1 MPLSAE
7 SDNSFSGREISVLR
21 INHRPFRDK
30 RITTHVA
37 LTARA
42 FGASSILIDEKD
54 SELEDGIKSIVKR
67 FGGNFRIET
76 GINPWKAMKSFDGV
90 LVHLTMYGVPVDEAV
105 DSILRDSAGKPLMVV
120 VGASKVPPEVY
131 SRSNFN
137 ISVTNQPISEVSALA
152 IFLDRFNKG
161 KELKSDFN
169 GRFRVIPQAKG
180 KKIQIIPDA
189 EEAIRILKDE
199 GASDGLIEHC
209 LAVEKLALSMAEGTD
224 ADIHIVTAAAILHD
238 IGKTKVHDI
247 THAYIGSEI
256 LADRNIDSRIVEAVR
271 KHTGAGITR
280 DEASS
285 LSLPGMDF
293 IPSTLEE
300 MIVAHADNLVA
311 GKQYVHIDDV
321 VQSYSRKGL
330 HQPAKRLLELHR
342 RLTQIIGTDP
352 DRIVD
357 ELNKNL
363 EG

>member
-1 MPLSAE
+1 MAE
-7 SDNSFSGREISVLR
+7 SDNSFSVRPISVLR

-54 SELEDGIKSIVKR
+54 SELEDGIRSIVKR
-67 FGGNFRIET
+67 FGGSFHIET
-76 GINPWKAMKSFDGV
+76 GINPWKAMKAFDGV
-90 LVHLTMYGVPVDEAV
+90 LVHLTMYGVPVDDAI
-105 DSILRDSAGKPLMVV
+105 DSVLKDSAGKHLMVV
-120 VGASKVPPEVY
+120 VGASKVPPEIY

-152 IFLDRFNKG
+152 IFLDRINKG
-161 KELKSDFN
+161 KELKSEFN
-169 GRFRVIPQAKG
+169 GKFRVIPQPKG

-189 EEAIRILKDE
+189 EESIRILRDE
-199 GASDGLIEHC
+199 GAPDGLIDHC
-209 LAVEKLALSMAEGTD
+209 LAVEKLALAMANGTE
-224 ADIHIVTAAAILHD
+224 ADISIVTAAGILHD

-247 THAYIGSEI
+247 THAYVGSEI
-256 LADRNIDSRIVEAVR
+256 LAERNIDSRIVEAVR

-280 DEASS
+280 EEALK
-285 LSLPGMDF
+285 LSLPDMDF

-311 GKQYVHIDDV
+311 GKKYVHIDDV
-321 VQSYSRKGL
+321 LQSYRKRGL
-330 HQPAKRLLELHR
+330 DQPSIRLLELHR
-342 RLTQIIGTDP
+342 KLGQIIGTDP

-357 ELNKNL
+357 ELNKNQ
-363 EG
+363 